1 MTRNDPLHPL
11 DDVGWSALAGPHAR
25 FALHAGSAR
34 RYPDGMPPFA
44 ALQDD
49 EPAALLD
56 LASLLEP
63 GGMVALTTTPA
74 DPRQAGLVRLAEVPL
89 AQMICE
95 VPIDPPERAALA
107 LGEADVDAMLALVEA
122 TQPGPFG
129 PRSIE
134 MGRYVGYRDEAG
146 ALIALAGERL
156 RPAGHTEVSAVCTD
170 PKHQRK
176 GLGEAVVRDVAH
188 AIQVRG
194 DIPFLHVEAGAKKSA
209 ALLAFYRRL
218 GFRERRLLS
227 LTILQKPA
235 A

>member
-1 MTRNDPLHPL
+1 
-11 DDVGWSALAGPHAR
+11 
-25 FALHAGSAR
+25 
-34 RYPDGMPPFA
+34 
-44 ALQDD
+44 
-49 EPAALLD
+49 
-56 LASLLEP
+56 
-63 GGMVALTTTPA
+63 
-74 DPRQAGLVRLAEVPL
+74 
-89 AQMICE
+89 
-95 VPIDPPERAALA
+95 
-107 LGEADVDAMLALVEA
+107 MLALVEA

-188 AIQVRG
+188 AIQARG
-194 DIPFLHVEAGAKKSA
+194 DVPFLHVEAGAKKSA